1 MKKKKVLSTD
11 EVKHLAKL
19 ASLQLSEEELKK
31 YSQQLEETIDY
42 VDNLK
47 ELDTENIT
55 PTSHTVNLKDV
66 FFTDGEKNER
76 GLTEDEATK
85 NAKNKKNS
93 FFVVKRI
100 L

>member
-1 MKKKKVLSTD
+1 MKKKKTLTT
-11 EVKHLAKL
+11 EEIKHLAKL
-19 ASLQLSEEELKK
+19 ANLPLTEEEIKK
-31 YSQQLEETIDY
+31 YSNQLEETIDY
-42 VDNLK
+42 VENLK

-66 FFTDGEKNER
+66 YFSDGEKNER
-76 GLTEDEATK
+76 GLTESEATK

-93 FFVVKRI
+93 FFAVKRI